1 MNSRNSFVRKL
12 IYLVVIALLLAP
24 LYMVGRPAIRER
36 ANAPV
41 NAARKPNP
49 GGMLSQMRS
58 RYRISEANLGEV
70 NPAGETIQWATFG
83 LKGVAAVMLW
93 TQAQQFQ
100 KEEDYDRLSATLNQ
114 IVLIQ
119 PNYVHVWESQA
130 HNLSYNCSAEF
141 DGYKQ
146 RYTWVKKGLEFLF
159 NGVEQNENQ
168 PRLLN
173 YTGWFFGQKIGRA
186 DEAVQFRREF
196 GRDTDF
202 HAVVKDKLRARGRVD
217 FEKDVYGPNRTPDNW
232 LVAKQWQLAAQ
243 KVIDTTDIPVR
254 GASPLIFFKDA
265 AMSQINFATRI
276 EEEGVLDEK
285 AQIAWRDAQ
294 RDLESFGDRQIPH
307 SNGTLLKLGDLE
319 AVQERIEATQK
330 ALTELL
336 PDAVE
341 KLKAEKL
348 ASLTPSQRKAYETP
362 VAELTQLTLAD
373 RQLAEERMRITNAEI
388 AASASP
394 EKKAQA
400 RKISLRLDNLQAE
413 LGRIISYRQQVNY
426 DYWITRCKSEQ
437 SQVALKARQLL
448 FEAEKNLQEAS
459 LEDARKTYEA
469 AFHEWAEIY
478 KEYPILERDV
488 TALDLIPPI
497 KNYFRTMGQLD
508 KPIPKDFELRGM
520 LEKQSQTDLLQII
533 DGRPAAPPSA
543 PHNPPTDAP
552 PANAS
557 PPNTP
562 SGGALPP
569 PPSPLETN
577 PK

>member
-12 IYLVVIALLLAP
+12 VYLVVIALLLAP
-24 LYMVGRPAIRER
+24 LYVVGRPAISER
-36 ANAPV
+36 SNAPA
-41 NAARKPNP
+41 NAARKPNR
-49 GGMLSQMRS
+49 GGVLSQLRK
-58 RYRISEANLGEV
+58 RHRIAESDLGEV

-130 HNLSYNCSAEF
+130 HNLTYNCSAEF

-159 NGVEQNENQ
+159 KGVEQNANQ

-186 DEAVQFRREF
+186 DESSQFRREF

-202 HAVVKDKLRARGRVD
+202 HVVVKEKLRARGQVD

-243 KVIDTTDIPVR
+243 NVIDTSDIPVR

-265 AMSQINFATRI
+265 AMSQVNFATRI

-294 RDLESFGDRQIPH
+294 RDLETFGNRQIPH
-307 SNGTLLKLGDLE
+307 SNGTLLRLGDLD
-319 AVQERIEATQK
+319 AVQQRIEATQK
-330 ALTELL
+330 ALLDLL
-336 PDAVE
+336 PHAVE
-341 KLKAEKL
+341 QLKAKKL
-348 ASLTPSQRKAYETP
+348 ASLTPAQRKAFELP
-362 VAELTQLTLAD
+362 PEQLTQLTLAD
-373 RQLAEERMRITNAEI
+373 RQIAEARMSITNAEI
-388 AASASP
+388 AASAP
-394 EKKAQA
+394 DEKKVEA
-400 RKISLRLDNLQAE
+400 RKIALRLDNLQAE

-426 DYWITRCKSEQ
+426 DYWITRAKSEQ
-437 SQVALKARQLL
+437 SAEALKARQAL
-448 FEAEKNLQEAS
+448 FDAEKKLQEAS
-459 LEDARKTYEA
+459 LEEAQKTYED
-469 AFHEWAEIY
+469 AFKEWAEIY
-478 KEYPILERDV
+478 KQYPILERDV

-508 KPIPKDFELRGM
+508 KPIPKDFALRGM
-520 LEKQSQTDLLQII
+520 LEKQAQYDLLQII
-533 DGRPAAPPSA
+533 DGKPLTNPGSPPGGGS
-543 PHNPPTDAP
+543 AP
-552 PANAS
+552 PANGS
-557 PPNTP
+557 PPP
-562 SGGALPP
+562 KGDAEPP
-569 PPSPLETN
+569 
-577 PK
+577 K